1 MKVTLLPRNKKLE
14 RSKNRLK
21 IFKRLKK
28 IEKKALELNDVLK
41 KATAN
46 MNLKPTRK
54 YGVPPEHVEKESS
67 KIEEYRLTYD
77 FSRLKKSIKMQ
88 KDTPNMIEDQI
99 RRPKKL
105 TFTASRG
112 RISLSLV

>member
-46 MNLKPTRK
+46 MNLKSTRK

-67 KIEEYRLTYD
+67 EIEEYRLTYD
-77 FSRLKKSIKMQ
+77 FSRLKKVD
-88 KDTPNMIEDQI
+88 KDAERYSKYD
-99 RRPKKL
+99 RRSDKKAKK
-105 TFTASRG
+105 TY
-112 RISLSLV
+112 VHHQ